1 MNSIYKAKKGVYY
14 GVTILVN
21 DLCITEG
28 NYIKYIIR
36 NNFEIVGKSIK
47 LRNGKRFNEIK
58 YLFNIFEF
66 DNEKKEI
73 KKLDS
78 RIFYKIRKE
87 YKEGNTELYNVFHD
101 DINMLKYFDKVDLIE
116 FDNLIDEYKE
126 LNMFR

>member
-1 MNSIYKAKKGVYY
+1 MNSIYKAKKGVFY
-14 GVTILVN
+14 GITIQVN
-21 DLCITEG
+21 DLCITES

-36 NNFEIVGKSIK
+36 SNFEIVGKSIK
-47 LRNGKRFNEIK
+47 LRSGKRSNEIK
-58 YLFNIFEF
+58 YLFYIFEF
-66 DNEKKEI
+66 DNDKKEI

-78 RIFYKIRKE
+78 REFYKIRNE
-87 YKEGNTELYNVFHD
+87 YKEGNTKLYNAFHD